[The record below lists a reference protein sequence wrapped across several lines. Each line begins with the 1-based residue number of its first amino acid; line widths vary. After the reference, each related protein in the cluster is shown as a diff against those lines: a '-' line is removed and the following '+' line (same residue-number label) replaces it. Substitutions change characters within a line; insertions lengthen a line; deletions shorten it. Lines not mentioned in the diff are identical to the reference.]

1 MVSWGLE
8 EVEDAGD
15 VGAFVVLPHE
25 VDEVDEVF
33 LDEGVTG
40 VEGLHALLLLELF
53 LVELVVLAKLLRF
66 LIKGLGVG
74 LALVQLL
81 TVDALLRHFEGHL
94 QRHKLL
100 LRGDH
105 FL

>member
-40 VEGLHALLLLELF
+40 VEGLHALLLLKLF